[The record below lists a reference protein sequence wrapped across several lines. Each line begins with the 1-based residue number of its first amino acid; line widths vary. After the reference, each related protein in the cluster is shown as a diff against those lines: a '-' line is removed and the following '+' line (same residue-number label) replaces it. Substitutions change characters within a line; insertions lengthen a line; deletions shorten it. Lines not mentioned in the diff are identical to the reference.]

1 MTLMSPAD
9 SSPLRLLDPPARL
22 HVPLGTRSPMETP
35 GGVEIGATVAKGQ
48 MLSGGPVEG
57 GPAALAPTSG
67 RIVGITTTLLT
78 NGYTVPAVELESD
91 FQDRRLPEEHDAHH
105 DPQRAHIE
113 SLHRT
118 TPDDL
123 GPWIDRLRA
132 AGVWADRL
140 HSPDLLAQL
149 HQVLR
154 RPIDTLLCN
163 LVDHEPMLR
172 LGSMMASRFGS
183 VLITGLSLLAR
194 LTSARN
200 IWIAVE
206 AGAAPKWWLPLRREL
221 REISADIVPVLADYP
236 QGDPTLLIYTLLR
249 RRLRP
254 GRLPVEQGVLVL
266 DGVSAI
272 AVGRAASREQPMLQT
287 PIALRDH
294 LNGKSHLLVVRIGT
308 AIRNV
313 LDHLNLPHQG
323 ITLLR
328 GDLLRDQPISPQA
341 VIAGGELTLHVMPAR
356 PLIIPDPCIRCAWCA
371 QTCPT
376 IVQPAGLLE
385 AAQRQDLTMADRY
398 GLGAC
403 MECGICSFICPSHLP
418 LLQGIRVLKKMQRE

>member
-1 MTLMSPAD
+1 MTVASLAD
-9 SSPLRLLDPPARL
+9 SSPLRLLEPPARL
-22 HVPLGTRSPMETP
+22 HVPLGTRAPMEAP
-35 GGVEIGATVAKGQ
+35 AGIEIGAIVARGQ
-48 MLSGGPVEG
+48 MLSAGLIEG

-67 RIVGITTTLLT
+67 RIVGIADVLL
-78 NGYTVPAVELESD
+78 NNDQIVPAVELESD
-91 FQDRRLPEEHDAHH
+91 FKDRRIPEDHDADTARATL
-105 DPQRAHIE
+105 DPIAK
-113 SLHRT
+113 S
-118 TPDDL
+118 TPEDL

-149 HQVLR
+149 HQILR
-154 RPIDTLLCN
+154 RPIDTIICN

-172 LGSMMASRFGS
+172 LGSMMASRFGG
-183 VLITGLSLLAR
+183 VLITGIALLAR

-221 REISADIVPVLADYP
+221 REASADIVPVLADYP

-272 AVGRAASREQPMLQT
+272 AVGRAAAREQPMLQT
-287 PIALRDH
+287 PIAIRDH
-294 LNGKSHLLVVRIGT
+294 LHGKSHLVVVRIGT
-308 AIRNV
+308 PIRNV

-323 ITLLR
+323 ISLLR
-328 GDLLRDQPISPQA
+328 GDMLRDQPISPDA
-341 VIAGGELTLHVMPAR
+341 VIAGGELTLHVMPER
-356 PLIIPDPCIRCAWCA
+356 PVIVPDPCIRCAWCA

-376 IVQPAGLLE
+376 VVQPAGLLE
-385 AAQRQDLTMADRY
+385 AAQRKDLAMADRY

-403 MECGICSFICPSHLP
+403 MECGICSYMCPSHLP
-418 LLQGIRVLKKMQRE
+418 LLQGIRVLKNMQRE